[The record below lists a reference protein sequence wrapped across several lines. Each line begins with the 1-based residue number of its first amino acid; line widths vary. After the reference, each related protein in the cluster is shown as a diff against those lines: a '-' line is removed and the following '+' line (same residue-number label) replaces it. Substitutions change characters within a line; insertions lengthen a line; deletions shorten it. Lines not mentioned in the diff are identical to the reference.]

1 MYVVFIFKM
10 DMLVKSNYF
19 KITPLPTSV
28 CFISQI
34 NIMHEYTEIA
44 SKYIGKIGTHSMWG
58 TNVHNTLKLKIMPS
72 KARLKN
78 FLI

>member
-10 DMLVKSNYF
+10 DMLVKSHYF
-19 KITPLPTSV
+19 QITRLPTSV

-44 SKYIGKIGTHSMWG
+44 SKYIGKIGTHSM
-58 TNVHNTLKLKIMPS
+58 
-72 KARLKN
+72 
-78 FLI
+78 